1 MGSTDPMA
9 STKPRESESVSHGDS
24 ISEQASDW
32 IRLFIKHFELNVLD
46 TCRSLPP
53 DASDL
58 DYRVAAIRAMFETF
72 LDSGMDSELF
82 AETVG
87 RVLIEERPGSI
98 EWNSELNQRRF
109 ELIDKEIQETL
120 TPAERVELAG
130 LTKVMREQL
139 ESEANL
145 PMEGAKA
152 LHRKLLELAV
162 KDKPS

>member
-1 MGSTDPMA
+1 MA
-9 STKPRESESVSHGDS
+9 SMKPRKSESVSRRKS
-24 ISEQASDW
+24 ISESASEW
-32 IRLFIKHFELNVLD
+32 IGLCIKHFELNLLD
-46 TCRSLPP
+46 TSRSLPP

-58 DYRVAAIRAMFETF
+58 DYWVAAIRAMLDAF
-72 LDSGMDSELF
+72 LDSGMDTELF

-98 EWNSELNQRRF
+98 EWDSELNQRRF

-130 LTKVMREQL
+130 LTGIMREQL
-139 ESEANL
+139 ESESNL

-152 LHRKLLELAV
+152 LHRNLMGLAG
-162 KDKPS
+162 KDQPS

>member
-1 MGSTDPMA
+1 M
-9 STKPRESESVSHGDS
+9 DS
-24 ISEQASDW
+24 KQPPETELERRGVPISEHASDW
-32 IRLFIKHFELNVLD
+32 IRRFVEQLELNFAD
-46 TCRSLPP
+46 SSHGLPP
-53 DASDL
+53 DARVRE
-58 DYRVAAIRAMFETF
+58 YRVATIRAAFQTL
-72 LDSGMDSELF
+72 LDSGMDTDSVV
-82 AETVG
+82 ETVG
-87 RVLIEERPGSI
+87 EVSIEGRRGSI

-130 LTKVMREQL
+130 LTRIMREQL

>member
-1 MGSTDPMA
+1 
-9 STKPRESESVSHGDS
+9 
-24 ISEQASDW
+24 
-32 IRLFIKHFELNVLD
+32 
-46 TCRSLPP
+46 
-53 DASDL
+53 
-58 DYRVAAIRAMFETF
+58 MFETF
-72 LDSGMDSELF
+72 LDSGMDAESF
-82 AETVG
+82 SETVG
-87 RVLIEERPGSI
+87 RVLIEKRPVSI

-130 LTKVMREQL
+130 LTGIMREQL

>member
-1 MGSTDPMA
+1 MDSK
-9 STKPRESESVSHGDS
+9 KPPETELESRRAS
-24 ISEQASDW
+24 ISEHANDW
-32 IRLFIKHFELNVLD
+32 IRRFVQQLELNFVD
-46 TCRSLPP
+46 TSLSLPP
-53 DASDL
+53 DAHVL
-58 DYRVAAIRAMFETF
+58 DYQLATIRAMFDTL
-72 LDSGMDSELF
+72 LDSGMDTESF

-87 RVLIEERPGSI
+87 RVLIEKRPGSI

-130 LTKVMREQL
+130 LTGIMREQL